1 MRMEFGA
8 SNPEQELDSEL
19 KIDNDKDPDNKK
31 AGPRSVQDKYT
42 SYDDDV
48 VEVILD
54 ESEVYEILDRGE
66 ESFYLQEDK
75 TDVYSDIILQSKF
88 NILLFKFTSILVM
101 FFSIVIHY
109 KFVFTQEERREFL
122 ICQNLL
128 MYCITK
134 TFMIYV

>member
-101 FFSIVIHY
+101 FFSMVIHFN
-109 KFVFTQEERREFL
+109 FVFTQEERREFL